1 MHYNIDQKLLN
12 YGKELIKGRNK
23 VKGMYYD
30 GLDLYLVDIDNVD
43 KLIPK
48 YNLSRI
54 KIEDKYILYLGSLI
68 DCISEV
74 APRKTSI
81 SISEL
86 YRISKIKEKYMSKLK
101 EKGLLINDIDIAPN
115 ISVDN
120 FITFLGM
127 SYIETYHSIN
137 NKSFFGNKIDM
148 LSYINLV
155 NTALDAISN
164 KLCNESICNRN
175 IITEKV
181 FRLSPFNIHDDSDLY
196 NAIKVNRIDLLKKL
210 NLINNINNTYIYNKQ
225 ASIYCKDKTVEVIDN
240 YLIKIYPIILDYI
253 LNVNDKQ
260 ERK

>member
-1 MHYNIDQKLLN
+1 MYYNIEQKLLN
-12 YGKELIKGRNK
+12 YGKELIKGRNQ

-30 GLDLYLVDIDNVD
+30 GLDLYLVNIDNVD

-54 KIEDKYILYLGSLI
+54 KIEDKYILYLGSLR

-74 APRKTSI
+74 VPRKI

-86 YRISKIKEKYMSKLK
+86 YRVSKIKEKYMSKLK
-101 EKGLLINDIDIAPN
+101 DKGLLINDTDIATN

-120 FITFLGM
+120 FIQFLGM
-127 SYIETYHSIN
+127 SYIEIYHSIN
-137 NKSFFGNKIDM
+137 NNKIFLNKIDM
-148 LSYINLV
+148 LSYINLA

-164 KLCNESICNRN
+164 KLCNESMCNRN

-181 FRLSPFNIHDDSDLY
+181 FRLSPFNIHDASDLY
-196 NAIKVNRIDLLKKL
+196 NAIKVNMIDLLKEL

-225 ASIYCKDKTVEVIDN
+225 ASRYCRDKTLDAIDN

-260 ERK
+260 ERE

>member
-137 NKSFFGNKIDM
+137 NNKIFLNKIDM
-148 LSYINLV
+148 LSYINLA

-164 KLCNESICNRN
+164 KLCNDSMCNRN

-181 FRLSPFNIHDDSDLY
+181 FRLSPFNIYDDSDLY

-253 LNVNDKQ
+253 LNINDKQ